1 MRIRIPTAII
11 AAVNRLDL
19 RAEEWGLVIIVLP
32 YNQKSPNLGD
42 MKNTLI
48 KIAIIAV
55 FLFNTSH
62 SFAYQASDRQKSLKN
77 SNSADVNVRRDQIK
91 QIMLKKVPHQQGEL

>member
-1 MRIRIPTAII
+1 M
-11 AAVNRLDL
+11 
-19 RAEEWGLVIIVLP
+19 IIVLP

-62 SFAYQASDRQKSLKN
+62 SFFDYQASDRQKSLKN
-77 SNSADVNVRRDQIK
+77 SNSADVNVRRDLTNNAKKSSSSARRVIPTK
-91 QIMLKKVPHQQGEL
+91 SSTKEEFRKRLKS

>member
-1 MRIRIPTAII
+1 
-11 AAVNRLDL
+11 
-19 RAEEWGLVIIVLP
+19 
-32 YNQKSPNLGD
+32 

-77 SNSADVNVRRDQIK
+77 SNSADVNVRRDQTNNA
-91 QIMLKKVPHQQGEL
+91 KKVPHQQAELYQQNPQLRRNSENG

>member
-1 MRIRIPTAII
+1 
-11 AAVNRLDL
+11 
-19 RAEEWGLVIIVLP
+19 
-32 YNQKSPNLGD
+32 

-91 QIMLKKVPHQQGEL
+91 QIMLKKVPHQQGELYQQNPQLRRNSENG

>member
-1 MRIRIPTAII
+1 
-11 AAVNRLDL
+11 
-19 RAEEWGLVIIVLP
+19 
-32 YNQKSPNLGD
+32 

-62 SFAYQASDRQKSLKN
+62 SFAYQASDRQKSLTN
-77 SNSADVNVRRDQIK
+77 SNSADVNVGEIK
-91 QIMLKKVPHQQGEL
+91 QIMLKKVPHQQGELYQQNPQLRRNSENG

>member
-1 MRIRIPTAII
+1 M
-11 AAVNRLDL
+11 
-19 RAEEWGLVIIVLP
+19 EWVIIVLP

-62 SFAYQASDRQKSLKN
+62 SFAYQGSDRQKSLKN
-77 SNSADVNVRRDQIK
+77 SNSADVNVRRAPTNHAKKNYSSARRVITTQSSTK
-91 QIMLKKVPHQQGEL
+91 EEFRKRLKS